1 MRMEMTWLHH
11 VALSSSTGDAHIF
24 SETARDE
31 ACVCDCPRSVQDDKR
46 PSYIHQ
52 THRHTPAC
60 VRPQRRPVLP
70 ITRGSH
76 TRIFSC
82 VCVCAQRN
90 AFNMH
95 IYDGETSETHTQSAG
110 ESFNW
115 AERRGEGQRDELF
128 NATATKWINKQ
139 MKREMASA
147 STTPTPD
154 NKHLPATVSTHSQTT
169 TDSYTDN
176 ICCSS
181 HEESIATTRHG
192 ALFIIW
198 YLQAYLYAT
207 KAVWATHLNNA
218 YN

>member
-1 MRMEMTWLHH
+1 MLTFSGRRREMK
-11 VALSSSTGDAHIF
+11 
-24 SETARDE
+24 R
-31 ACVCDCPRSVQDDKR
+31 VCDCHRSVQDDKR

-52 THRHTPAC
+52 TRRDTPAC
-60 VRPQRRPVLP
+60 VRSQRWPVL
-70 ITRGSH
+70 H
-76 TRIFSC
+76 LQLC
-82 VCVCAQRN
+82 VQSN

-110 ESFNW
+110 ESLNW

-154 NKHLPATVSTHSQTT
+154 NYCI
-169 TDSYTDN
+169 YTLSNHHRLIHNN

-181 HEESIATTRHG
+181 HEESISTTRHW
-192 ALFIIW
+192 AVFITW
-198 YLQAYLYAT
+198 CLQAYLYITEAVRNMRAT
-207 KAVWATHLNNA
+207 YLNT

>member
-1 MRMEMTWLHH
+1 MLTFSGRRREMK
-11 VALSSSTGDAHIF
+11 
-24 SETARDE
+24 R
-31 ACVCDCPRSVQDDKR
+31 VCDCHRSLQDDKR

-52 THRHTPAC
+52 TRRDTPAC
-60 VRPQRRPVLP
+60 VRSQRWPVL
-70 ITRGSH
+70 H
-76 TRIFSC
+76 LQLC
-82 VCVCAQRN
+82 VQSN
-90 AFNMH
+90 TFNMH

-110 ESFNW
+110 ESLNW

-181 HEESIATTRHG
+181 HEESISTTRHWQVLSFDVYRHILYITE
-192 ALFIIW
+192 AVRNMRATYLNTFII
-198 YLQAYLYAT
+198 
-207 KAVWATHLNNA
+207 
-218 YN
+218 